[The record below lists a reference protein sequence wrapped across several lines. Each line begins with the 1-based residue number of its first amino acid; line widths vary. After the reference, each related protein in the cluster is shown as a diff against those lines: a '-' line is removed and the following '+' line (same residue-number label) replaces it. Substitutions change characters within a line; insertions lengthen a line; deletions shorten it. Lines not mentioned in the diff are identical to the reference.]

1 MKKID
6 TQKIVGEK
14 SSKVVIT
21 LTKPY
26 LIEGKIAPAGT
37 KILVESSDIY
47 DDYVTPDTISD
58 ASVPDVSTDIYTM
71 RRLAR
76 MRKMDAECETPEVA
90 EQEDEDIAEMKRF
103 RKMYK
108 MFKAMED
115 GVETETE
122 PVAEGEDSTEP
133 SMDDEEIMA
142 LRRLRRMRRMRMLRR

>member
-1 MKKID
+1 MKKTTPAD
-6 TQKIVGEK
+6 KAKDG
-14 SSKVVIT
+14 KVVIT

-47 DDYVTPDTISD
+47 DDYVTPGTISD

-76 MRKMDAECETPEVA
+76 MRKMDAEYESPEVA

-108 MFKAMED
+108 MFKAIDEED
-115 GVETETE
+115 EVETETE

-133 SMDDEEIMA
+133 YMDDEEIMA